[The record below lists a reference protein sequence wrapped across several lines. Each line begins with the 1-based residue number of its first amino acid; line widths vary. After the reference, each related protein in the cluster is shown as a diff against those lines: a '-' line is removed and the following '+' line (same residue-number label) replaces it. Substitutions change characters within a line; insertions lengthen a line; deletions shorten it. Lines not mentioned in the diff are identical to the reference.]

1 MSPRQLNCTTNTTS
15 SAVSTDKL
23 CTVSDLPDISLSSQ
37 IGDKQDS
44 ECVPKASDSIK
55 DKSCE
60 EPKPG
65 SKQEP
70 EIGSDSKSGKNT
82 NNILA
87 LATTLESDDSE
98 DEEYVPG
105 VDPDEANEE
114 QDEEKEEEEIVSRQY
129 SLRDGRFRTF

>member
-1 MSPRQLNCTTNTTS
+1 MSPRQLNCTKNTTS

-23 CTVSDLPDISLSSQ
+23 CSVSDLPDISLSSQ

-44 ECVPKASDSIK
+44 ECVPKSSDSIK
-55 DKSCE
+55 DKSGE
-60 EPKPG
+60 EPKPD

-70 EIGSDSKSGKNT
+70 EIGSDSKSGKET

-114 QDEEKEEEEIVSRQY
+114 QDEEKEEEEVASRQY
-129 SLRDGRFRTF
+129 SLRDGQFH